1 MTISKESEI
10 DALKLYFGEP
20 FVIQNDI
27 HNDIII
33 NQPTIGDIIKNAETQ
48 IYSAVNTLIA
58 NPTMYRMQ
66 LWDLGV
72 DWNKVSDFS
81 LFCMLAPSIDS
92 ESTKLLFGDLN
103 FQLFQL
109 QQTQT
114 EDEGVS
120 YYLFNEEQNVE
131 IDETA
136 YLQMAS
142 YLRAM
147 FNTYPKVEKARGK
160 STKEWMIE
168 EDRMSFEQHKNDV
181 YKSTLLPL
189 ISTCLNHPG
198 FKYKKNELR
207 EVGIVEFMDS
217 VQRLQVYESSTAL
230 LKGIYSG
237 FVDASKI
244 DKNELNFMR
253 EISLKN

>member
-33 NQPTIGDIIKNAETQ
+33 NQPTIGDIIKNGEKQ

-189 ISTCLNHPG
+189 TCLNHPG

>member
-33 NQPTIGDIIKNAETQ
+33 NQPTIGDIIKNGEKQ

-81 LFCMLAPSIDS
+81 LFCMLAPSINS

>member
-33 NQPTIGDIIKNAETQ
+33 NQPTIGDIIKNGEKQ

-72 DWNKVSDFS
+72 DWNKGSDCA